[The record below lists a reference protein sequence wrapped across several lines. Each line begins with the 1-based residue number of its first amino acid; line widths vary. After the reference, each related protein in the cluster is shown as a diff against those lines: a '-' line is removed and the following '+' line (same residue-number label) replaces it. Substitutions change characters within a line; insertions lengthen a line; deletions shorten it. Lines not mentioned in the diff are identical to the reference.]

1 MAWATTLSAFTGR
14 GDVTFGVTVSG
25 RPSELSGVETM
36 IGLFINT
43 VPLRVR
49 LDARATVGGQCA
61 VLQRQFAMLRDHSY
75 LGFNEFRA
83 IAGIGE
89 MFDTLLVYENFR
101 PARWWAP
108 RSSSQTG

>member
-1 MAWATTLSAFTGR
+1 
-14 GDVTFGVTVSG
+14 
-25 RPSELSGVETM
+25 M

-61 VLQRQFAMLRDHSY
+61 VLQRQFAMLRDTAISVSTSF
-75 LGFNEFRA
+75 GT

-89 MFDTLLVYENFR
+89 MFDTLLVYVNFPPGEVVGHR
-101 PARWWAP
+101 GVRH
-108 RSSSQTG
+108 QTG